1 MPVRSLTSSVLRWP
15 RPEEVRAAIGTWAAE
30 IVARPDVARIGC
42 FGSLAKGTW
51 GVGSD
56 VDLVVII
63 DRSSQPVYRRALE
76 FDAST
81 LPVPADVLVYT
92 TEEWGRITEGGRDPL
107 GPVEWITPPSLDQP
121 SA

>member
-1 MPVRSLTSSVLRWP
+1 MPVRSLTSSVFRWP
-15 RPEEVRAAIGTWAAE
+15 PPEEVRAAIGTWAAE
-30 IVARPDVARIGC
+30 TVARPDVARVGC

-56 VDLVVII
+56 VDLVVIV

-92 TEEWGRITEGGRDPL
+92 TEEWGRMTVGGRDPL
-107 GPVEWITPPSLDQP
+107 GPVEWITLPDGR
-121 SA
+121 

>member
-15 RPEEVRAAIGTWAAE
+15 TPEEVRAAIDAWAAE
-30 IVARPDVARIGC
+30 ILARPGLTRVGC

-51 GVGSD
+51 GVGSG
-56 VDLVVII
+56 VDLVVIV
-63 DRSSQPVYRRALE
+63 DQSSQPVYRRALE

-92 TEEWGRITEGGRDPL
+92 TEEWGRLTGGGRRPL
-107 GPVEWITPPSLDQP
+107 GSIDWL
-121 SA
+121 